1 MEPMERLSTMSNDH
15 EPSAEN
21 DIVKDVAVATF
32 AVITAIIDALA
43 SSGSIDGNFLVDRIT
58 SYPDKL
64 RSEESKTTMNFMSYY
79 EALARNKASDAGS
92 DND

>member
-1 MEPMERLSTMSNDH
+1 MERLSTMSNDH
-15 EPSAEN
+15 EPSADN
-21 DIVKDVAVATF
+21 DIVKDVAVANF

-43 SSGSIDGNFLVDRIT
+43 SSGSIDGNFLADRIK
-58 SYPDKL
+58 SYSDKM